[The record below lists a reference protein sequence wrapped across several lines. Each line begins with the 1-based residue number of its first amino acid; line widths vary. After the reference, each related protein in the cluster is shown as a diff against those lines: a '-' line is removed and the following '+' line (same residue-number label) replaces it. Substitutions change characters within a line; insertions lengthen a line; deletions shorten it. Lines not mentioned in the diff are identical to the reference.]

1 MKVVR
6 PITCKETLARFKGHL
21 RGRNERDYLVFRFG
35 INLGLSTQELL
46 EIRVEEVRETKEL
59 QIKNHLIPICESL
72 QKEIA
77 AYLGDRTKGYLFP
90 SRLGKPLTRHQT
102 YTILRNAAQ
111 EVDYRQP
118 IGVMTL
124 RKTFAYWSYQGGT
137 PLQTLREYLNHP
149 SLRATRQYIQLEDE
163 EVLSFVEIDI

>member
-1 MKVVR
+1 MKIVR

-21 RGRNERDYLVFRFG
+21 RGRNERDYLVFRLG
-35 INLGLSTQELL
+35 INLGLSTHELL
-46 EIRVEEVRETKEL
+46 EIRVEEVRDKTEIQVRSYL
-59 QIKNHLIPICESL
+59 LPICESL
-72 QKEIA
+72 QKEIS
-77 AYLGDRTKGYLFP
+77 AYLGDRTEGYLFP

-137 PLQTLREYLNHP
+137 TLQTLKEYLNHP
-149 SLRATRQYIQLEDE
+149 SLRVTRKYIQLENK

>member
-1 MKVVR
+1 MKIVR

-21 RGRNERDYLVFRFG
+21 RGRNERDYLVFRLG
-35 INLGLSTQELL
+35 INLGLSTHELL
-46 EIRVEEVRETKEL
+46 EIRVEEVRDKTEIQVRSYL
-59 QIKNHLIPICESL
+59 LPICESL

-77 AYLGDRTKGYLFP
+77 AYLGDRTEGYLFP

-137 PLQTLREYLNHP
+137 TLQTLKEYLNHP
-149 SLRATRQYIQLEDE
+149 SLRVTRQYIQLEDE
-163 EVLSFVEIDI
+163 EVLSFVEVDI